1 MTYLTKSKEINLII
15 MEKDYI
21 ESFFRQFEEYIGE
34 KKKYI
39 LIIRCFGNIAISNN
53 NIFAGNV
60 NCYDKMLNIFENI
73 TAEHVKYTNKIQN
86 STILLRET
94 FWSLANLLNNNEEV
108 ASYLLNKTNIYR
120 LLINIMPLIK
130 TPKVQR
136 FIL

>member
-1 MTYLTKSKEINLII
+1 MTYFTKSEEINKVI

-21 ESFFRQFEEYIGE
+21 ESLFRQFEEYTGD

-53 NIFAGNV
+53 NLFAGRT
-60 NCYDKMLNIFENI
+60 NCYEKMLNIFENI
-73 TAEHVKYTNKIQN
+73 IAEHVKYTNKIQN

-108 ASYLLNKTNIYR
+108 ATYLLNKTNIYR
-120 LLINIMPLIK
+120 LLIKIMPLMK

-136 FIL
+136 FNL